1 MKQKNSFFFF
11 CCHTWS
17 WTQGLDHVRKVIY
30 QLNYITRPPFTSYLF
45 WVTVLLSYPG
55 WLWMLSVAQVGLELK
70 IFLLQPPKQ
79 LKLQV
84 CTTTLGYKS
93 CLEESQQTQQFL
105 SSELRVLVIYLIMS
119 LWLQANVQQLLTF
132 LMTLRKSSLS
142 IKHLW
147 RYYIEITHLLLRVFL
162 SCILLPGIIFN
173 FKS

>member
-1 MKQKNSFFFF
+1 
-11 CCHTWS
+11 
-17 WTQGLDHVRKVIY
+17 
-30 QLNYITRPPFTSYLF
+30 
-45 WVTVLLSYPG
+45 
-55 WLWMLSVAQVGLELK
+55 MLSVAQVGLELK

-79 LKLQV
+79 LRLQF

-142 IKHLW
+142 IKHL
-147 RYYIEITHLLLRVFL
+147 
-162 SCILLPGIIFN
+162 
-173 FKS
+173 